1 MKQNYEIFLQWFKR
15 LADLGGYYSRV
26 GLPTKASV
34 FTTSCKAL
42 HELVLWSF
50 FCPVIL

>member
-26 GLPTKASV
+26 GRVFIKMKLLNGTKWGSPLAQ
-34 FTTSCKAL
+34 
-42 HELVLWSF
+42 W
-50 FCPVIL
+50 